1 MVRFTF
7 VFTDHA
13 KNRCIMRNIDTS
25 RLRRQLLSIPYDE
38 EKNKLTRWNIPCT
51 NLFVVFQDR
60 KFERVIVTVSFREIK
75 KGE

>member
-13 KNRCIMRNIDTS
+13 RRRCIMRNIDTS
-25 RLRRQLLSIPYDE
+25 RLRRQLLSIPYNE
-38 EKNKLTRWNIPCT
+38 VENQLTRWNIPNT

-60 KFERVIVTVSFREIK
+60 NFKRVIVTVSFREIK
-75 KGE
+75 KDD